1 MLTRLEVQGFA
12 NLLDVDLRLGP
23 LTVLIGHNGAGK
35 TNVLAAAR
43 LLSLLARFPIDEAVS
58 RLGPWEGERASPLT
72 RLDGWTAPRLRL
84 AAELIVEQEVRDCLG
99 VSAAASTATLRYE
112 VVLVPR
118 EREAGLALLS
128 ESLVPI
134 RHTEAHRKTRAWAT
148 RTLRDSFTFG
158 RRAQPL
164 VSTDE
169 GTIRIHHDGQAARQL
184 LACDSPAT
192 TLCGAASA
200 DFPTLLAA
208 RRALE
213 AVVDLE
219 LPADG
224 GSRLTA
230 LGALAATASAGTC
243 CIEQPDAGV
252 HPDRCTE
259 LATLLRDGAVDPSR
273 ALGEDNAPRQLLCTT
288 HSPVLVEALS
298 PTTELVYLDRVEAV
312 REGGRGHICVP
323 RYPAGSWRLDS
334 AGPEHTLRPRLLRP
348 YFRNASSPKQLELV
362 TEVAT

>member
-273 ALGEDNAPRQLLCTT
+273 ALGSSSAPRTPPSSSRRFRPRRSSSTSTASRQ
-288 HSPVLVEALS
+288 SERAG
-298 PTTELVYLDRVEAV
+298 
-312 REGGRGHICVP
+312 EGTSACPAIPPGAGASTPPARSTPFGRGFCGP
-323 RYPAGSWRLDS
+323 TSAMPALRSSWS
-334 AGPEHTLRPRLLRP
+334 
-348 YFRNASSPKQLELV
+348 SSPR
-362 TEVAT
+362 